1 MRVLNKR
8 ERGFTLV
15 ELLIV
20 VAILGVLAAV
30 AIPNVVRFMG
40 HGEVEAAET
49 ELSNIQSVVTAMM
62 ADNLLSTL
70 PNPVDTTPTNNMGA
84 FPDGS
89 TCGVDKLK
97 DPDGNNYTL
106 LFDKNGYILFQHDI
120 IGDGAQTNLVNYVA
134 TQYSKGTYTV
144 DEHGTVTQVTTG
156 YG

>member
-1 MRVLNKR
+1 MRILKGK
-8 ERGFTLV
+8 ERGFTLI

-20 VAILGVLAAV
+20 VVILGALAAV
-30 AIPNVVRFMG
+30 AIPNVVRFAG
-40 HGEVEAAET
+40 RGEAEAAET
-49 ELSNIQSVVTAMM
+49 ELSNVQSAVTAMM
-62 ADNLLSTL
+62 VDNLLNTL

-106 LFDKNGYILFQHDI
+106 LFDKNGYILFQHDRV
-120 IGDGAQTNLVNYVA
+120 GDGGTGNLTNYVA

-144 DEHGTVTQVTTG
+144 DEQGTVTRVTTG
-156 YG
+156 YE